1 MIVGVYVG
9 ENVYFCK
16 PDERVMPH
24 FLTISTSIELVRVA
38 AEHIVYVS
46 PDGNYSLL
54 RQRDGVVRQLSC
66 NLHRVEELIS
76 EQLGEDAAHFVRLG
90 RNHIIN
96 MNYVNYLNLPKQ
108 SLTMSDAATFSYEL
122 TASREQLVGL
132 KKVLEQ
138 LEGSG

>member
-1 MIVGVYVG
+1 MT
-9 ENVYFCK
+9 
-16 PDERVMPH
+16 R
-24 FLTISTSIELVRVA
+24 FLTISTSIEFIRIA

-54 RQRDGVVRQLSC
+54 RQQNGVVRQLSC
-66 NLHRVEELIS
+66 NLHQVEKLIS

-96 MNYVNYLNLPKQ
+96 TNYVNYINLPKQ
-108 SLTMSDAATFSYEL
+108 TLTLSDMATFSYDVS
-122 TASREQLVGL
+122 ASREQLVGL
-132 KKVLEQ
+132 KKMLEQ